1 VPLTKDIS
9 RKPDAERTRS
19 DILAVAREEFV
30 EHGLN
35 GARVD
40 AIAEKTRTTKR
51 MIYYYFGS
59 KEGLYSA
66 VLEQA
71 YAGIRATEAA
81 LALDELDPR
90 TALRH
95 LIEATFDYDDAH
107 PEFVRLVAIENIHQA
122 DHLKRLPTMQSVNA
136 DVLATLDT
144 ILTRGRTAGIFVR
157 DCSALDVHMM
167 ISGLCFFRVSN
178 RHTFGAIFGCDLSAP
193 DVRTRHK
200 AMIGEMVVSYMTTP
214 G

>member
-1 VPLTKDIS
+1 MARTTEGR
-9 RKPDAERTRS
+9 RKAGAARTRQ
-19 DILAVAREEFV
+19 DILTVARAEFTD
-30 EHGLN
+30 HGLN

-81 LALDELDPR
+81 LALDELDPQ

-136 DVLATLDT
+136 DVLATLDA
-144 ILTRGRTAGIFVR
+144 ILTRAQTAGVFLR

-178 RHTFGAIFGCDLSAP
+178 RHTFGAIFGCNLSAP
-193 DVRTRHK
+193 ELRTRHRT
-200 AMIGEMVVSYMTTP
+200 MIVEQTLGSLRGP
-214 G
+214 

>member
-1 VPLTKDIS
+1 MPLTRDVS

-81 LALDELDPR
+81 LVLDELDPQ

-136 DVLATLDT
+136 DVLATLDA
-144 ILTRGRTAGIFVR
+144 ILTRGQTAGVFLR

-193 DVRTRHK
+193 EVRARHK
-200 AMIGEMVVSYMTTP
+200 AMIVQMVVSYMTTSA
-214 G
+214 

>member
-1 VPLTKDIS
+1 VPFTKDVS

-71 YAGIRATEAA
+71 YAGIRATEAG

-107 PEFVRLVAIENIHQA
+107 PDFVRLVAIENIHQA

-136 DVLATLDT
+136 DVLATLDA
-144 ILTRGRTAGIFVR
+144 ILTRGRAAGVFAR

-193 DVRTRHK
+193 EVRVRHK
-200 AMIGEMVVSYMTTP
+200 AMTVDMVMSYMTTS

>member
-1 VPLTKDIS
+1 MPLTRDLS

-122 DHLKRLPTMQSVNA
+122 DHLKRLPTMRSLNA
-136 DVLATLDT
+136 DVVVTLEA
-144 ILTRGRTAGIFVR
+144 ILTRGRAAGVFVR

-178 RHTFGAIFGCDLSAP
+178 RHTFSAIFGCDLSAP
-193 DVRTRHK
+193 EARARHK
-200 AMIGEMVVSYMTTP
+200 AMIVQMVVSYMTTSA
-214 G
+214 